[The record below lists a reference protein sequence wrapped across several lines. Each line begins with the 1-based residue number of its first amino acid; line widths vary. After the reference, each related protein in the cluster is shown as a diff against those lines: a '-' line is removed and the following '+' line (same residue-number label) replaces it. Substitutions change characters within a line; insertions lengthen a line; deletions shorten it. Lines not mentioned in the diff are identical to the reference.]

1 MFRLTPPRSAHLRA
15 GRVAR
20 DRYPDGPGHKPGE
33 KERGASMVIF
43 ALLIPVLFGSVA
55 MAVDYGRLL
64 HERQQL
70 SNALDA
76 AALAGAAS
84 LPNDPDG
91 ARAAALAYA
100 RANDSEAVP
109 SVTFWCVV
117 ASTGA
122 AKEVLST
129 QIPSVCDPGT
139 TAGAKCNEQIC
150 AIPCTPAEGDTCNT
164 ITVTDDKNVPFA
176 FAPVIGIDT
185 GNTGSLGSDACR
197 GSCGAQSPNPMD
209 IALVADRTGSM
220 STADRNLM
228 VAGIQSTLQTMTKEQ
243 QYVALG
249 TIHRSTSSPGS
260 CITAPSSSS
269 TDGPWMPV
277 AFSNDYTLNPAT
289 AGATPP
295 LNTSS
300 TLIKG
305 LNCLTAS
312 SSGTYL
318 ASPMKAAARYVLGL
332 APNNLA
338 AMPVR
343 STPARKGIIFE
354 TDGQPNEAN
363 ISTGTTSL
371 SSSGDIGSTNGATAC
386 NNLKQVAINTKAQSV
401 LIVTVAFGD
410 ATSARCTSGG
420 ELVRNVLAAAA
431 SPDSEGHASDADND
445 CSTTALRSTENA
457 DGDFFFCAASGTELG
472 PIFVSA
478 INAIN
483 PNSRLIRI
491 PA

>member
-1 MFRLTPPRSAHLRA
+1 MFRLTPPQSEVRA
-15 GRVAR
+15 GGTLR
-20 DRYPDGPGHKPGE
+20 DRHPDGPVRKPGGAE
-33 KERGASMVIF
+33 HGASMVIF

-64 HERQQL
+64 QERQQL

-76 AALAGAAS
+76 AALAGAVS
-84 LPNDPDG
+84 LPEDP
-91 ARAAALAYA
+91 AAASAAALAYA
-100 RANDSEAVP
+100 RANDPEAAP
-109 SVTFWCVV
+109 SVSFWCVV

-122 AKEVLST
+122 TKTVASG

-139 TAGAKCNEQIC
+139 AAGAKCNEEIC
-150 AIPCTPAEGDTCNT
+150 AISCTPGSGHTCNT
-164 ITVTDDKNVPFA
+164 ITVTDDKDVDFA
-176 FAPVIGIDT
+176 FAPVIGIDA
-185 GNTGSLGSDACR
+185 GNTGALASDACR
-197 GSCGAQSPNPMD
+197 GSCGAQTPNPMD

-220 STADRNLM
+220 SAANRDLM
-228 VAGIQSTLQTMTKEQ
+228 VSGIKTTLQTMTKEQ

-249 TIHRSTSSPGS
+249 TIHRSSSSPGS
-260 CITAPSSSS
+260 CITTPSTSS
-269 TDGPWMPV
+269 TAGPWIPV
-277 AFSNDYTLNPAT
+277 PFSNDYTLNPAT
-289 AGATPP
+289 PAATPP

-300 TLIKG
+300 TLVRG

-312 SSGTYL
+312 SGGTYL

-332 APNNLA
+332 ATNNLSSL
-338 AMPVR
+338 PVR

-371 SSSGDIGSTNGATAC
+371 SNAGDIGSTNGGTAC
-386 NNLKQVAINTKAQSV
+386 TNLKAVATNTKSQNV

-410 ATSARCTSGG
+410 ATSARCISGG
-420 ELVRNVLAAAA
+420 EFVRNVLATAA
-431 SPDSEGHASDADND
+431 SPDAQGNPSDADND
-445 CSTTALRSTENA
+445 CSSPALRSSENA

-491 PA
+491 PG

>member
-1 MFRLTPPRSAHLRA
+1 MFRLTPSQSGQVQASRA
-15 GRVAR
+15 ARGRH
-20 DRYPDGPGHKPGE
+20 PDGPGHKHGE
-33 KERGASMVIF
+33 NERGASMIIF
-43 ALLIPVLFGSVA
+43 ALLLPVLFGSVA

-64 HERQQL
+64 HERQHL

-76 AALAGAAS
+76 AALAGAYS
-84 LPNDPDG
+84 LPSDPAG
-91 ARAAALAYA
+91 ARTAALAYA
-100 RANDSEAVP
+100 RANDPEADP
-109 SVTFWCVV
+109 AVTFWCVI

-122 AKEVLST
+122 TKSVVSS

-139 TAGAKCNEQIC
+139 VAGAKCNEQIC
-150 AIPCTPAEGDTCNT
+150 AIPCTPGGGHTCNT

-176 FAPVIGIDT
+176 FAPVIGIGA
-185 GNTGSLGSDACR
+185 GNTGSLASDACR

-220 STADRNLM
+220 STANRNLM
-228 VAGIQSTLQTMTKEQ
+228 VTGIKGTLQTMTKEQ

-249 TIHRSTSSPGS
+249 TIHRSSSTPGTCITTPSTSS
-260 CITAPSSSS
+260 TA
-269 TDGPWMPV
+269 GPWIPV
-277 AFSNDYTLNPAT
+277 PFSNDYTLNPAT
-289 AGATPP
+289 PGATPP

-300 TLIKG
+300 TLVKG
-305 LNCLTAS
+305 LNCLTS
-312 SSGTYL
+312 SSGGTYL
-318 ASPMKAAARYVLGL
+318 AAPMKAAARYVLGS
-332 APNNLA
+332 AANNLA
-338 AMPVR
+338 SLPVR

-354 TDGQPNEAN
+354 TDGQPNEEN

-371 SSSGDIGSTNGATAC
+371 TDSGDIGSTDGTTAC
-386 NNLKQVAINTKAQSV
+386 NNLTQVAINTKAQNV

-410 ATSARCTSGG
+410 ATSARCKSGG
-420 ELVRNVLAAAA
+420 EFVRNVLAAAA
-431 SPDSEGHASDADND
+431 SPDTQGHPSDADND
-445 CSTTALRSTENA
+445 CSTAALRTIENS